1 MEAKA
6 RRREQIRR
14 DRQEQLSKRDT
25 LKRRN
30 RPAELKTIMRSTFR
44 PHGSAYIGILSTST
58 RWLKTAAGP

>member
-1 MEAKA
+1 MKAKA
-6 RRREQIRR
+6 KEKGTDPTGSSRAAKQ
-14 DRQEQLSKRDT
+14 RDT